1 MTELRRG
8 YERIPVGTV
17 TGTLHTPG
25 DIEVLD
31 LSRTGVAFAAVE
43 RLDEGTD
50 YEIELRHREQP
61 VKLVVSVRWVKET
74 ETAEGAGAV
83 YRVGAEFIT
92 VLQKT
97 STGIWDWILDTL

>member
-31 LSRTGVAFAAVE
+31 LSRTGMAFATVE
-43 RLDEGTD
+43 RLDEGAD

-61 VKLVVSVRWVKET
+61 VKLVVSVRWVKKA
-74 ETAEGAGAV
+74 ETADGARAG
-83 YRVGAEFIT
+83 YHVGAEFIS